1 MLLVLAVCFHW
12 FNPYAWVMLYI
23 ANEDVEMACDE
34 RVMDHFGYHH
44 KKAYANTLINL
55 EANTSRSSFYN
66 NFSTNDLGER
76 LEAIASSVKKSVLR
90 EIILLS
96 VLFGFTVILSFSV
109 NGKVA
114 DRELWTESEGWI
126 TDMTLSR
133 KVFEYHNGQWI
144 QYGGITVVFPRDD
157 DGEEWIELAERDN
170 GETQG
175 SPEWVEQLPPP
186 SENMRVLY
194 DNWGEPEFLLELNEQ
209 GEYEYSKRFWV
220 QVR

>member
-1 MLLVLAVCFHW
+1 MSA
-12 FNPYAWVMLYI
+12 
-23 ANEDVEMACDE
+23 
-34 RVMDHFGYHH
+34 MD
-44 KKAYANTLINL
+44 
-55 EANTSRSSFYN
+55 FYPLQFSPKRRC
-66 NFSTNDLGER
+66 NFLRFYLQLSVFLFCTKQ
-76 LEAIASSVKKSVLR
+76 AIASTVKKSVLR

-144 QYGGITVVFPRDD
+144 QYGGITAVFPRDD

-209 GEYEYSKRFWV
+209 GEYEYSKRFLI